1 MKISKKIVLAAASV
15 MFLNSCLGTLVMRPN
30 LSSDVMMAVDSENIG
45 VTLDL
50 ELDLPD
56 TLVVTVV
63 ESDGDSYESSTKYSH
78 NGREALAGKINQYL
92 FAKFDEGTDLAIAV
106 RVKEYRIEARDLSKK
121 GQKFFVAM
129 VGSGT
134 LQYDYVARAEVE
146 ISIDHGEAVTR
157 KQFSIEEHQQNV
169 TDYSQQNTYYSNG
182 MASTT
187 SQVSSTNSVDG
198 AIGSAFDAVNTRV
211 VLLLNQYVNKVIN

>member
-1 MKISKKIVLAAASV
+1 MKMNKKIFAAASV
-15 MFLNSCLGTLVMRPN
+15 LLLNGCLGTLVMRPN
-30 LSSDVMMAVDSENIG
+30 LSSDVMMAVESENIG

-56 TLVVTVV
+56 TLVVTMV
-63 ESDGDSYESSTKYSH
+63 ESDGDTYETSTRYSH
-78 NGREALAGKINQYL
+78 NGREALAGKINQFL
-92 FAKFDEGTDLAIAV
+92 FAKFDEGTDLTIAV
-106 RVKEYRIEARDLSKK
+106 RVKEYRVEARDLSKK

-129 VGSGT
+129 VGTGT
-134 LQYDYVARAEVE
+134 LQYDYVARAELE
-146 ISIDHGEAVTR
+146 ISIAHGETVTR

-169 TDYSQQNTYYSNG
+169 TDYAQKNTYYSNG
-182 MASTT
+182 LASTT
-187 SQVSSTNSVDG
+187 SQVSSTNSVDN